1 MTERLYYQNSFLYD
15 FTASVEAVREMADGR
30 RALVLDRTAFY
41 ATSGGQPFDTGW
53 VEFVSADGEEPMSLP
68 KLRVSQVIEDES
80 DGTILHV
87 LEALDAALPLPL
99 RVRGF
104 IDVDR
109 RQDHTQQHSGQ
120 HVLSAAFVKLFDAP
134 TVSFHMGEESCTID
148 LDIAGLS
155 PTQLEMAERHANQI
169 VWEDRQVLM
178 HEATPEQA
186 RKIGVR
192 KIPEGAH
199 ETLRLI
205 EVRGVDLCA
214 CGGTHVLTTGQ
225 IGNIQ
230 LRKVEK
236 VKQGIRVEFV
246 CGARALR
253 IARKDFQVLTEAAAL
268 YSSHLWEVPAQ
279 SQKLIDSGKA
289 AQKQQQKLLLEI
301 AELTALQTL
310 ARTPTERGRKI
321 VAEYFA
327 DRDLAFVKLYAQK
340 LVAAEENVIA
350 LVGAGQGTPAL
361 VFAQSPG
368 GGFDAGAELKAV
380 VSSAGGRG
388 GGTRDLAQGGV
399 PSAALIPELIA
410 RAEQAARTQLSVRS
424 EAQSEAQSGS
434 PGMISR

>member
-1 MTERLYYQNSFLYD
+1 MTVRLYYRNSFLYD
-15 FTASVEAVREMADGR
+15 FVASVQAVREVADGR
-30 RALVLDRTAFY
+30 RALVLDRTVFY
-41 ATSGGQPFDTGW
+41 PTSGGQPFDTGW
-53 VEFVSADGEEPMSLP
+53 IEFVSAEGEEPVPLP
-68 KLRVSQVIEDES
+68 KLRVSEVMEDDG

-87 LEALDAALPLPL
+87 VENLVASLALPV

-109 RQDHTQQHSGQ
+109 RQDHMQQHSGQ
-120 HVLSAAFVKLFDAP
+120 HVLSAAFLKLLDAP
-134 TVSFHMGEESCTID
+134 TVSFHMGEETCTID
-148 LDIAGLS
+148 LDITGLS
-155 PTQLEMAERHANQI
+155 PAQLELAEHHANQV
-169 VWEDRQVLM
+169 VWEDRQVLT

-192 KIPEGAH
+192 KIPDGAH

-246 CGARALR
+246 CGVRALR
-253 IARKDFQVLTEAAAL
+253 IARKDFQVLTETAAL

-289 AQKQQQKLLLEI
+289 AQKQQQKLLAEI
-301 AELTALQTL
+301 AELSARQTL
-310 ARTPTERGRKI
+310 TRTATEGGRKI
-321 VAEYFA
+321 VAEYFS

-340 LVAAEENVIA
+340 LVAAEDHVIA
-350 LVGAGQGTPAL
+350 LVGAGQGAPAL

-368 GGFDAGAELKAV
+368 GSFDAGAQLKAI

-410 RAEQAARTQLSVRS
+410 RAEQMARARS
-424 EAQSEAQSGS
+424 GAQSAEPQFEAQSGNQ
-434 PGMISR
+434 G